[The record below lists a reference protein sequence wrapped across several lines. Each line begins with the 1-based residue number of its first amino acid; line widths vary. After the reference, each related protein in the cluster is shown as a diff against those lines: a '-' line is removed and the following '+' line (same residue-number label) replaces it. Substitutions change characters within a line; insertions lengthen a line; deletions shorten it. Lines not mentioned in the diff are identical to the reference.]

1 MELINYHSRKE
12 ISQSQLKFLLESEK
26 AFIENLNNPK
36 PPAKD
41 MEFGTMVHKY
51 LLEYDTFDKEYC
63 VIPSKPENAK
73 GNAKRDSPEYLAYKE
88 WIDLYGSLLTSRKL
102 VEFNEFQ
109 ILKLMKSNFEEKLNE
124 EKLTLGKSELKLFWS
139 EMIDFDVIECRGM
152 LDNLAIN
159 DKGEYVA
166 IDVKTTQS
174 LKTNSLY
181 YSFKDY
187 RYDIQEAFY
196 RRGLE
201 NNGIDIV
208 GFKFFCIEKKAPYD
222 CRVVTLSPDTI
233 YHANNTI
240 NDLLTTYINIDN
252 EVPKGYE
259 SLELN
264 F

>member
-1 MELINYHSRKE
+1 MEQTNYHKRKE
-12 ISQSQLKFLLESEK
+12 LSQSQLKFLLESEK

-36 PPAKD
+36 PPTKD

-51 LLEYDTFDKEYC
+51 LLEYDTFENEYC
-63 VIPSKPENAK
+63 IIPTKPENAK
-73 GNAKRDSPEYLAYKE
+73 GNAKRDSAEYIAYENWYNSIPELNGRIEVSQSELDTLIK
-88 WIDLYGSLLTSRKL
+88 
-102 VEFNEFQ
+102 
-109 ILKLMKSNFEEKLNE
+109 MKSNFEEKLIE

-139 EMIDFDVIECRGM
+139 EIIDFDVIECRGM

-222 CRVVTLSPDTI
+222 CRVVTLSADTI

-240 NDLLTTYINIDN
+240 DDLLETYINIDN